1 MSEINLVEWVT
12 EELTKLGHPTP
23 NSWEASLNVVPET
36 NPGVALPV
44 DQQQFKINRVFQ
56 YLLGNLPMNTMDV
69 RMFLVQMDDSEAWR
83 RTYTSL
89 VLPFWVNVAK
99 SKE

>member
-1 MSEINLVEWVT
+1 
-12 EELTKLGHPTP
+12 
-23 NSWEASLNVVPET
+23 
-36 NPGVALPV
+36 
-44 DQQQFKINRVFQ
+44 
-56 YLLGNLPMNTMDV
+56 MNTMDV
-69 RMFLVQMDDSEAWR
+69 RMFLVQMDDLEAWR